1 MEFNIKELHT
11 KKEYRPVAVAVILD
25 KEERYLIV
33 QSSKGT
39 QPWLFP
45 QGGIEEDEDLD
56 SALYR
61 EIEEETGIKKGELVI
76 INDNIHQQI
85 VDAPLNRIDKRGFSK
100 GKAYFYILCDY
111 SGDGIL
117 TLQEEEVEYRPVAVA
132 VILDKEERYLI
143 VQSSKGNQPWLF
155 PQGGIE
161 EDEDLD
167 SALYREIEEETGIK
181 KGELAIIND
190 NIHQQIVDAPLNR
203 IDKRGFSKGKAY
215 FYILCDYSGD
225 GILTLQE
232 EEVVNYRWVSRD
244 ELNQYLS
251 SSRSVKIQM
260 TLLALSKIEKLNK

>member
-1 MEFNIKELHT
+1 MLLKMEFNIKELHT
-11 KKEYRPVAVAVILD
+11 KK
-25 KEERYLIV
+25 
-33 QSSKGT
+33 
-39 QPWLFP
+39 
-45 QGGIEEDEDLD
+45 
-56 SALYR
+56 
-61 EIEEETGIKKGELVI
+61 
-76 INDNIHQQI
+76 
-85 VDAPLNRIDKRGFSK
+85 
-100 GKAYFYILCDY
+100 
-111 SGDGIL
+111 
-117 TLQEEEVEYRPVAVA
+117 EYRPVAVA

-161 EDEDLD
+161 ENEDLN

-181 KGELAIIND
+181 KGELVIIND